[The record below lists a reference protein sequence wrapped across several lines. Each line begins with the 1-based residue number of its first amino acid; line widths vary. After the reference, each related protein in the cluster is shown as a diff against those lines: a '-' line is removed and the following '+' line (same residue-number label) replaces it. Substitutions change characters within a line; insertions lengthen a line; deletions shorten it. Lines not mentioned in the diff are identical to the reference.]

1 MVAIFTRLTHDSR
14 VHMYMYSRG
23 RATPTKNRGG
33 TKMVDLLDQF
43 ESAGLR
49 GPSEQAA
56 RRRPQQNINPFD
68 EPDVGSL
75 PAVSHLTLLWSL
87 WPLFIAALLHDC
99 LWRALGVAATVK

>member
-1 MVAIFTRLTHDSR
+1 
-14 VHMYMYSRG
+14 
-23 RATPTKNRGG
+23 
-33 TKMVDLLDQF
+33 MVDLLDQF

-75 PAVSHLTLLWSL
+75 PAVSPLSLLRLKAKYST
-87 WPLFIAALLHDC
+87 PH
-99 LWRALGVAATVK
+99 

>member
-1 MVAIFTRLTHDSR
+1 
-14 VHMYMYSRG
+14 
-23 RATPTKNRGG
+23 
-33 TKMVDLLDQF
+33 MVDLLDQF

-75 PAVSHLTLLWSL
+75 PAVSHLTLLWPEACL
-87 WPLFIAALLHDC
+87 WIVTLLHDC
-99 LWRALGVAATVK
+99 LWRALGVAAPEIEGCKVIHYIL

>member
-1 MVAIFTRLTHDSR
+1 
-14 VHMYMYSRG
+14 
-23 RATPTKNRGG
+23 
-33 TKMVDLLDQF
+33 MVDLLDQF

-75 PAVSHLTLLWSL
+75 PAVSHLILLWSL
-87 WPLFIAALLHDC
+87 WPLYTCLVARLLMEGSRGGSNC
-99 LWRALGVAATVK
+99 KVKY